1 MDSEAATTDR
11 ICTSLEINGP
21 AIRRVEHDDTSAQS
35 LDVIR
40 KCVENGSAEHVTCDS
55 ANRVKMQVHTAI
67 RWVLSHIQLIASLGM
82 TVKRVLVSP
91 VLVFLDELEELN
103 RPRKTAM
110 GDLRGSPQ

>member
-1 MDSEAATTDR
+1 MDSEAATADR
-11 ICTSLEINGP
+11 MCTSLEINGP

-40 KCVENGSAEHVTCDS
+40 KCVENGSAEHVARDS
-55 ANRVKMQVHTAI
+55 ANRVNVPVHTAI
-67 RWVLSHIQLIASLGM
+67 RWLLSHIQLIASFGM
-82 TVKRVLVSP
+82 TVKRVPVSP
-91 VLVFLDELEELN
+91 ALVFLDESEELN